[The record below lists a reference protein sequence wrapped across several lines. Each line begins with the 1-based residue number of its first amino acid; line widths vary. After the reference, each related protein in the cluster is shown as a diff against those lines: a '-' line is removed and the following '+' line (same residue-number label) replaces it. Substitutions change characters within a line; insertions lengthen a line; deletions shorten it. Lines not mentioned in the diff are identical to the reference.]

1 MVFGR
6 EFSEKLTH
14 LMVATAICCA
24 TASATVIPAPTAIGL
39 VEALL
44 GGAALAHFV
53 LHRRYAKADALVRRC
68 ARQMES
74 GAMPGWR
81 LSFATTL
88 APASS
93 AMVPSRRSGRS

>member
-24 TASATVIPAPTAIGL
+24 TASATVVPAPTAIGL

-53 LHRRYAKADALVRRC
+53 LKSAVCQGGCLGTALRPADGGRRRRLV
-68 ARQMES
+68 
-74 GAMPGWR
+74 GG
-81 LSFATTL
+81 
-88 APASS
+88 
-93 AMVPSRRSGRS
+93 